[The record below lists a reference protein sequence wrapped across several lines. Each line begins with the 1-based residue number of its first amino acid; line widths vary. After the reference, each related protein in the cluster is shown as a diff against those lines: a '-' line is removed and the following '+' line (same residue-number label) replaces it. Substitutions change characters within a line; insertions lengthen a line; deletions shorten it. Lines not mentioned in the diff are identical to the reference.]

1 MRRNAGAAEKREA
14 FAQNRGAFAPNTAGI
29 GTYPRCFLWSLRCE
43 NANLDEMHAPP
54 RDLQPCSAQKSSRR
68 DFGRQTPR
76 CIASTVD
83 CCDLDKQVGIN
94 VDGLKVRLG
103 NTEKMKL
110 TDLLKPAGHVK

>member
-1 MRRNAGAAEKREA
+1 MCR
-14 FAQNRGAFAPNTAGI
+14 
-29 GTYPRCFLWSLRCE
+29 YLRCFLWPHRCE
-43 NANLDEMHAPP
+43 NANLGSAHAPE
-54 RDLQPCSAQKSSRR
+54 RDLQPPSAQKSSRW
-68 DFGRQTPR
+68 DFGRQTPQ

-110 TDLLKPAGHVK
+110 ADLLKPAGHVK